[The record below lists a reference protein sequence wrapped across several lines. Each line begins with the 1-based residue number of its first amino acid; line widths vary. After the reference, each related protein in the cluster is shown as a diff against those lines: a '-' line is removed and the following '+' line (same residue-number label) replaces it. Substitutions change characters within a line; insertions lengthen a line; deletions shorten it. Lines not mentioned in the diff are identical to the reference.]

1 VFSLR
6 HSARID
12 LLIGLLFHWKLINK
26 SNGRYCNSWWVVC
39 YCFGNDSNSTNIDC
53 DEISILA
60 KKFQIL
66 ADSTN
71 IDTFVFIEP
80 DSYRIIRL
88 HAKVILRIHSKQLG
102 LLSFSIRG
110 IICERIYYLSFIL
123 EYLIYVLDISEVTNF
138 SGKVLGKVR

>member
-1 VFSLR
+1 M
-6 HSARID
+6 
-12 LLIGLLFHWKLINK
+12 
-26 SNGRYCNSWWVVC
+26 VC
-39 YCFGNDSNSTNIDC
+39 YSFSIDSNNNNVDC
-53 DEISILA
+53 DEISILD

-71 IDTFVFIEP
+71 FDTFVFIEP

-88 HAKVILRIHSKQLG
+88 HAKVILRIRSKQLG

-123 EYLIYVLDISEVTNF
+123 EHLIHVLDISEVTNF
-138 SGKVLGKVR
+138 SGKVLGKERWL